1 MGMDVFGIS
10 PVEDSGRYFRAT
22 VWEWRPLWER
32 MKELCGDFLSEELM
46 FAMACNDGAG
56 PQDQSTCDMI
66 ADRLE
71 QWLLTYSDKEYS
83 LESDASKLCVLPDGH
98 LVLRDQL
105 AVDCEVARSPY
116 RIRREEITEFIVFLR
131 NCGGFGV
138 C

>member
-1 MGMDVFGIS
+1 MGMDVFGIA
-10 PVEDSGRYFRAT
+10 PVDDSGRYFRASI
-22 VWEWRPLWER
+22 WEWRPLCER

-46 FAMACNDGAG
+46 AAMAFNDGAG
-56 PQDQSTCDMI
+56 PQDQSTCNMI

-71 QWLLTYSDKEYS
+71 QWLLANSDEEYS
-83 LESDASKLCVLPDGH
+83 LDSNASQLCVLPGGR

-105 AVDCEVARSPY
+105 TTDHDAIASPY
-116 RIRREEITEFIVFLR
+116 KIRREEIAKFIVFLR